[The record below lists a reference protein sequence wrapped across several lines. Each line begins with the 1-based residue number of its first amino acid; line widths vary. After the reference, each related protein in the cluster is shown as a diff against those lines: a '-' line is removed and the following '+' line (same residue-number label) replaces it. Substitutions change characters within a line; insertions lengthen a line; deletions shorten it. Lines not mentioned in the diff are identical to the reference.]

1 MKVIILLGGNLGDSN
16 ALFKK
21 TVDLFIEKGYVLL
34 NKSSIFRS
42 EAWGYSSDNIYLNQ
56 VIVLENNTNPELIL
70 KTCLE
75 IEKELGRKRVV
86 SKSYLD
92 RPIDID
98 ILYLDDLIIEDKK
111 LQVPHPRLH
120 LRRFTLQP
128 LVEILPNFIHPILK
142 NDHKSLLLLCPDKAI
157 VEAIIE

>member
-1 MKVIILLGGNLGDSN
+1 MKVIILLGGNLGDSS

-21 TVDLFIEKGYVLL
+21 TVDLFIKKGYVLL

-42 EAWGYSSDNIYLNQ
+42 EAWGYASDNIYLNQ

-75 IEKELGRKRVV
+75 IEKELGRKRMV
-86 SKSYLD
+86 SESYSD

-98 ILYLDDLIIEDKK
+98 ILYLDDLIIETKELK
-111 LQVPHPRLH
+111 VPHPRLH